1 MQHEPSISVKIID
14 VLNDGLGMIDDLVLE
29 LGMAPNQLSGT
40 LNYLIR
46 ARKLVREPFRVPLER
61 RKLGG
66 KSEVY
71 LYSLRSY
78 DRKAA

>member
-1 MQHEPSISVKIID
+1 MQQEQSISEKIID
-14 VLNDGLGMIDDLVLE
+14 VLSDGPGMIDDLVLE
-29 LGMAPNQLSGT
+29 LGMAPNRISGT

-46 ARKLVREPFRVPLER
+46 SRKLVREPFRVPLER
-61 RKLGG
+61 RKSGG

-78 DRKAA
+78 GKAA